1 LYNVTISID
10 SVFNGTADLNTSTTV
25 WAYSLNGL
33 PDGIHNI
40 SINITDTHNSRLQLS
55 RILTVDTTAPSVVFT
70 NFSSSN
76 VNKSVAIVG
85 NLVVLN
91 FTASELLNTSS
102 SYVVI
107 ANSVRPI
114 VNVSGTNYTAN
125 YTLATGD
132 IEGLISYSFIL
143 YDMIGNNFSQTN
155 QSTVLFDNKP
165 TGSLTSLTAGTTT
178 YLNPNIVNYTIYGLA
193 NDTYGVLNITVS
205 LNNTLRGIAIGN
217 YNSSTTVWNYT
228 IVGTINP
235 GQYNIT
241 VNITDTVGNIKQLN
255 ATIVL
260 DNVAPAFSIV
270 IPTASI
276 YSATAGSM
284 LTLNFTPTDNSGNMS
299 ACWYTLTGPVNATS
313 VSINSCTSGVLSS
326 TQLYLSNGTYN
337 ITLYANDIFG
347 NNVSTNVLFNVS
359 DTVAPAITI
368 NSPTATTYNAG
379 SVDINVTT
387 DENATCNWLS
397 STTAGQTYTY
407 AELAGTFINSATLHT
422 TTISASAGDSYTIY
436 VSCID
441 MSNNNATIQSVTF
454 STAPASSSSPSSS
467 DGGSSGGGGAAP
479 DPSQSVSFD
488 LLPAGSQVIGI
499 SSTSIPV
506 SEIFLTTIAASTNV
520 KFVVTAVSSPS
531 NKYTEKVYKYIQV
544 DHAAVGD
551 GIIDSAKIKFKID
564 KSWLTS
570 NNKDKEDMVLFRYTN
585 KWVALT
591 TTITNEDTSY
601 VYYLADS
608 PGLSLFAISTK
619 AVNSTVNTTTVANNT
634 AAITNNTKI
643 TANNTSGNRT
653 GNSTSAGSGSK
664 DLTWPIIILA
674 IIVVVVALL
683 LFAKK
688 QRKKNTA
695 PPVA

>member
-1 LYNVTISID
+1 MKNKLFSVVMFFAILLTVLVAVRAVPVVTSSNFTSNNANASIAVVGNKLLLNFNSSELVNITTSQVFIAGHNVSIINGSGRYNATYTIVTGDIEGLINYTLVLYNLTGGNATYTNVSNILFDDNPTGSVTNLGATVTIPVNYYNLTGLANDTYGLYNVTISID

-359 DTVAPAITI
+359 DKPADVVDLEII
-368 NSPTATTYNAG
+368 GVLGAG
-379 SVDINVTT
+379 
-387 DENATCNWLS
+387 
-397 STTAGQTYTY
+397 G
-407 AELAGTFINSATLHT
+407 
-422 TTISASAGDSYTIY
+422 
-436 VSCID
+436 
-441 MSNNNATIQSVTF
+441 
-454 STAPASSSSPSSS
+454 
-467 DGGSSGGGGAAP
+467 
-479 DPSQSVSFD
+479 
-488 LLPAGSQVIGI
+488 
-499 SSTSIPV
+499 
-506 SEIFLTTIAASTNV
+506 
-520 KFVVTAVSSPS
+520 
-531 NKYTEKVYKYIQV
+531 
-544 DHAAVGD
+544 
-551 GIIDSAKIKFKID
+551 
-564 KSWLTS
+564 
-570 NNKDKEDMVLFRYTN
+570 
-585 KWVALT
+585 
-591 TTITNEDTSY
+591 
-601 VYYLADS
+601 
-608 PGLSLFAISTK
+608 PG
-619 AVNSTVNTTTVANNT
+619 
-634 AAITNNTKI
+634 
-643 TANNTSGNRT
+643 
-653 GNSTSAGSGSK
+653 
-664 DLTWPIIILA
+664 
-674 IIVVVVALL
+674 
-683 LFAKK
+683 
-688 QRKKNTA
+688 
-695 PPVA
+695 